1 MDFPIISSL
10 LRRINIQFLL
20 VVLEIIPPE
29 KKESGSVDAILT
41 YILRW
46 ATPPGKEKIVEVR
59 VKKAF
64 VNKCRTRASS
74 KQ

>member
-1 MDFPIISSL
+1 MSNLIQT
-10 LRRINIQFLL
+10 RRINIQFLL
-20 VVLEIIPPE
+20 VFPEIIPPE

-46 ATPPGKEKIVEVR
+46 DTPPGKEKIVEVE

-64 VNKCRTRASS
+64 VNKCRTRAGS